1 MASGKCDLC
10 PKRTRFGRNIRHQ
23 HSGRWER
30 KAPRTNRQFR
40 PNVQK
45 KRLEIDGRMRRVN
58 VCTRCLR
65 TQLKRLAAGKPP
77 IPAGALARAG

>member
-1 MASGKCDLC
+1 MAAGKCDVC
-10 PKRTRFGRNIRHQ
+10 AKVTVFGRNIRHK

-40 PNVQK
+40 PNVHA
-45 KRLEIDGRMRRVN
+45 RRMLVDGAMHRVN

-65 TQLKRLAAGKPP
+65 TELKHLAA
-77 IPAGALARAG
+77 

>member
-1 MASGKCDLC
+1 MAGKCDVC
-10 PKRTRFGRNIRHQ
+10 DKRTMFGRNIRHK

-45 KRLEIDGRMRRVN
+45 KRVVLDGRSKRIN
-58 VCTRCLR
+58 ICTRCLR
-65 TQLKRLAAGKPP
+65 TRTKNLIG
-77 IPAGALARAG
+77 

>member
-1 MASGKCDLC
+1 MAAGKCDLC
-10 PKRTRFGRNIRHQ
+10 PKRTRFGRNIRHK

-30 KAPRTNRQFR
+30 KAQRTNREFR

-45 KRLEIDGRMRRVN
+45 KRLPVGGRLRRVN

-65 TQLKRLAAGKPP
+65 TQLKRLAEGKPALD
-77 IPAGALARAG
+77 PAAARSR

>member
-10 PKRTRFGRNIRHQ
+10 PKRTKFGRNIRHK

-30 KAPRTNRQFR
+30 KAPRTNREFR
-40 PNVQK
+40 PNVQS
-45 KRLEIDGRMRRVN
+45 KRLLIDGRMRRVN

-65 TQLKRLAAGKPP
+65 TQLKRMAEGRPA
-77 IPAGALARAG
+77 IPEGALSRA

>member
-10 PKRTRFGRNIRHQ
+10 PKRTKFGRNIRHK

-30 KAPRTNRQFR
+30 KAPRTNREFR
-40 PNVQK
+40 PNVQS
-45 KRLEIDGRMRRVN
+45 KRLMIDGRMRRVN

-65 TQLKRLAAGKPP
+65 TQLKRMAEGKPA
-77 IPAGALARAG
+77 IPEGALANS